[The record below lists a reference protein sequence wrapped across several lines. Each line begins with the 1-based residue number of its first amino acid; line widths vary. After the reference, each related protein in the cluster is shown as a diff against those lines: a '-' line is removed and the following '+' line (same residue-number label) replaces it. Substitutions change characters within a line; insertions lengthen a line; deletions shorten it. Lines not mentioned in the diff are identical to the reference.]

1 VTSVVPSPES
11 NIFDETLSRKK
22 ENLGMDNV
30 TIIRVVAGVL
40 FVIVL
45 VVLIQRRRTR
55 VK

>member
-1 VTSVVPSPES
+1 
-11 NIFDETLSRKK
+11 
-22 ENLGMDNV
+22 MDGS
-30 TIIRVVAGVL
+30 TIIRIVAGAL

>member
-1 VTSVVPSPES
+1 
-11 NIFDETLSRKK
+11 
-22 ENLGMDNV
+22 MDSS
-30 TIIRVVAGVL
+30 TIIRVAAGVL